1 MIISRIKITIEVYLT
16 NNRCTLGGV
25 MKNKL
30 IIILFVILIIIL
42 IISFAVKKISD
53 MLLFDLNKYEN
64 LKTEDIASIQDEELV
79 FAVMSWMWSKFN
91 SDWSNQNQ
99 YNVISSLPK
108 ACQNIYSVYTI
119 EAEVNNGGFN
129 QCYFN
134 SSKEFTKMAESGFK
148 EIGAVNF
155 ADIMI
160 RANLIYT
167 NIKDDLEKFNDG
179 TFESFS
185 KSYQNNPL
193 NELDDEFIKMYERE
207 PLDKLCIEYISV
219 FCNYKIHN

>member
-1 MIISRIKITIEVYLT
+1 
-16 NNRCTLGGV
+16 

>member
-1 MIISRIKITIEVYLT
+1 M
-16 NNRCTLGGV
+16 
-25 MKNKL
+25 
-30 IIILFVILIIIL
+30 
-42 IISFAVKKISD
+42 SD
-53 MLLFDLNKYEN
+53 TFLLDLKKYEN
-64 LKTEDIASIQDEELV
+64 LKTEDIASLSELV
-79 FAVMSWMWSKFN
+79 FAVMSWMWSKFY

-99 YNVISSLPK
+99 YNVILLLPK

-160 RANLIYT
+160 RANLIYMD
-167 NIKDDLEKFNDG
+167 IKDDLEKFNDG
-179 TFESFS
+179 TIESFS
-185 KSYQNNPL
+185 KSYENNPL
-193 NELDDEFIKMYERE
+193 SELDDEFIKMYERE
-207 PLDKLCIEYISV
+207 PLDKLCIKYIRANAQY
-219 FCNYKIHN
+219 FGD

>member
-16 NNRCTLGGV
+16 NNWCTLGGV

-207 PLDKLCIEYISV
+207 PLDKLCIEYIRANAQY
-219 FCNYKIHN
+219 FGD